1 MLKEEKSNE
10 RIESRLEITSY
21 LQNLKYSL
29 KNGAK
34 IHFQEKRNVDKLRD
48 FKYSNE
54 YAMMDL
60 FPNKDPITVLKHELL
75 SLTVHNYIR
84 TVRDINRP
92 NNSEMREF
100 GKIYGPNKDIYI
112 KIRVELLKSG
122 SCGIDNYVF
131 IMSFHYS
138 TIPFSES
145 TFPYFKS

>member
-10 RIESRLEITSY
+10 RIESRLEILSY

-54 YAMMDL
+54 YVMMDL

-92 NNSEMREF
+92 NNA
-100 GKIYGPNKDIYI
+100 
-112 KIRVELLKSG
+112 
-122 SCGIDNYVF
+122 
-131 IMSFHYS
+131 YS
-138 TIPFSES
+138 A
-145 TFPYFKS
+145 